1 MIKDAYFNI
10 YLLKIINI
18 KKYKTNLFWII
29 KESDEQINI
38 LKNREKF
45 QERKK
50 KASIFVKE
58 GKRLILLLS
67 DNTQS

>member
-1 MIKDAYFNI
+1 MHSYFNI

-29 KESDEQINI
+29 KESNEQINI
-38 LKNREKF
+38 LKNQEKF

-50 KASIFVKE
+50 KASIFVKK
-58 GKRLILLLS
+58 KR
-67 DNTQS
+67 D